1 MKKHYI
7 TTVPTE
13 KIERLITI
21 RDSIAD
27 DPAMLFSENWEQ
39 LDKKQAWMLDTKKH
53 VFLRSYRTIV
63 AVFVK
68 DEGVIYAFGRYSP
81 STTNH
86 ITRLQKEMSKQYAD
100 VTVENCELENWYT
113 DGTLQEVREN
123 KRYGWN

>member
-1 MKKHYI
+1 MNKKMPI
-7 TTVPTE
+7 TIPAE
-13 KIERLITI
+13 KIQQLETLRNSITN
-21 RDSIAD
+21 DSVL
-27 DPAMLFSENWEQ
+27 LFSEDWNQ
-39 LDKKQAWMLDTKKH
+39 LDRKQAWMLDTEKY

-86 ITRLQKEMSKQYAD
+86 ITRLKQEMSKQYAD
-100 VTVENCELENWYT
+100 VAVENCELENWYT